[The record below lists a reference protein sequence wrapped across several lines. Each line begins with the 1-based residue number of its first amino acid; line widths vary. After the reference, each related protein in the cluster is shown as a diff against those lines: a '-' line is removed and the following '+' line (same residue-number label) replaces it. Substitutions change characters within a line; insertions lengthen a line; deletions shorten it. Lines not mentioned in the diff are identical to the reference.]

1 MLTDTDKQHLLSLAR
16 ESIRHGLDYGSPLQ
30 INSHD
35 FSEALQAQRA
45 SFVTLH
51 INGQLRGCIG
61 SLEAREPLISNV
73 VMNAFNAAFRDPR
86 FAPLGSNEFDSIH
99 IHIEIL
105 SVPEPITFASQA
117 DLISQLR
124 PGVDGLVLSDG
135 AHRGTFLPT
144 VWEQLP
150 QPEVFLQHLKNKAG
164 LPAEHWSDSLVV
176 ERYETETFEE

>member
-1 MLTDTDKQHLLSLAR
+1 MLKDTDKQHLLSLAR
-16 ESIRHGLDYGSPLQ
+16 ESIRHGLDYGKPLA

-51 INGQLRGCIG
+51 KNGQLRGCIG
-61 SLEAREPLISNV
+61 SLEARQPLVSNV
-73 VMNAFNAAFRDPR
+73 VSNAFNAAFRDPR
-86 FAPLGSNEFDSIH
+86 FPPLSSNEFEQIH

-105 SVPEPITFASQA
+105 STPEPMTFASQA

-144 VWEQLP
+144 VWGQLP
-150 QPEVFLQHLKNKAG
+150 TPEVFLQHLKNKAG
-164 LPAEHWSDSLVV
+164 LPVDHWSDTLVV
-176 ERYETETFEE
+176 ERYDTESFEE

>member
-1 MLTDTDKQHLLSLAR
+1 MLKDIDKQHLLGLAR
-16 ESIRHGLDYGSPLQ
+16 DSIRHGLDYGSPLQ

-35 FSEALQAQRA
+35 FSEVLQAQRA
-45 SFVTLH
+45 CFVTLH

-61 SLEAREPLISNV
+61 NLEAREPLISNV

-86 FAPLGSNEFDSIH
+86 FPPLGSNEFDKVH

-105 SVPEPITFASQA
+105 SVPEPMTFASQA

-135 AHRGTFLPT
+135 PHRGTFLPT

-164 LPAEHWSDSLVV
+164 LPGDHWSDTIVV
-176 ERYETETFEE
+176 ERYDTESFEE